1 MPFREAANVCNEPEA
16 LGNAVIAVGRLSP
29 LEPAEGGVVAPFKIA
44 FLKLGN
50 GSGVHYL
57 IPALQ

>member
-1 MPFREAANVCNEPEA
+1 MFAMNPEA

-29 LEPAEGGVVAPFKIA
+29 LEPAEGGVVALFKIA

-50 GSGVHYL
+50 SSGVHYL